1 MKLNLSIKNIL
12 IIEDFGVMRRSI
24 KEMLYTLGARFI
36 DEAED
41 GAAAISLMQSKQYE
55 IVLCDYILGEGKNG
69 QQILEEARHKKLIPF
84 HCIFIIVTGHQTAS
98 LVLNTLENK
107 PDEYLTKPFNAHQL
121 IRRLKKSIARK
132 EYFLEIKKDIVK
144 DNLASAILHCDT
156 LLETNN
162 KATYTPLLKIRA
174 DLAVN
179 TGDFDKASAI
189 YQQILEQRDLA
200 WARLG
205 TGIIAYYQRNHQ
217 HAASIFQQVISAH
230 PIFLESYDWL
240 SKTYEELDQIDQAEN
255 TIIRATEISP
265 NSFFRQKKLALLTT
279 QTGNLKI
286 AEQAYLAVI
295 ELGKNS
301 VHKSPADFSGL
312 AKIYYKTDKNDEV
325 LLTLDSMRQQFP
337 GNHEAELRAT
347 SLETEVFKKIGNTD
361 RSQQAFEKTMELHV
375 EQKKHMPKDLQLD
388 VARACYLNN
397 EGELANDIIYSLIF
411 NHSDDK
417 AFMLS
422 IEKMQAELGQ
432 KNNSRQLI
440 KTAKKELVQINN
452 KGVELFQQNKITQAL
467 AIFNQAIE
475 RMPDNKNIILNMA
488 TILLHNLKSSGITK
502 DKLLLTNY
510 YIKRAKQVGISP
522 DKLGHLQLEFEKI
535 THLHS

>member
-12 IIEDFGVMRRSI
+12 IIEDYGVMRRSI
-24 KEMLYTLGARFI
+24 KDMLYSLGARFI

-41 GAAAISLMQSKQYE
+41 GASAISLMKSKQYE
-55 IVLCDYILGEGKNG
+55 IILCDYMLGEGKNG

-121 IRRLKKSIARK
+121 IRRVKKSIARK
-132 EYFLEIKKDIVK
+132 NYFLEIKKDIKK
-144 DNLASAILHCDT
+144 DNLASAILHCDN
-156 LLETNN
+156 LLKTEN
-162 KATYTPLLKIRA
+162 KATHTSLLKIRA
-174 DLAVN
+174 ELAVN
-179 TGDFDKASAI
+179 TGDFEKASAI
-189 YQQILEQRDLA
+189 YNQILEQRDLA

-205 TGIIAYYQRNHQ
+205 IGIIAFYQQDHQ
-217 HAASIFQQVISAH
+217 LASSIFQQVISDH

-240 SKTYEELDQIDQAEN
+240 TKSYEALEQPDKAEH
-255 TIIRATEISP
+255 TIIQATEISP
-265 NSFFRQKKLALLTT
+265 NSFFRQQKLALLSS
-279 QTGNLKI
+279 QTGNLQI
-286 AEQAYLAVI
+286 AERAYLALI
-295 ELGKNS
+295 ELGKYS

-312 AKIYYKTDKNDEV
+312 AKIYSKTNKNNDA
-325 LLTLDSMRQQFP
+325 LLTLDNMCQQFP
-337 GNHEAELRAT
+337 HTPEAELRAT
-347 SLETEVFKKIGNTD
+347 ALQTEVFKKIGNSD
-361 RSQQAFEKTMELHV
+361 LSQQAFERTMELHV
-375 EQKKHMPKDLQLD
+375 EQKRHIPKDLQLD

-397 EGELANDIIYSLIF
+397 DSDLANDIIHSLIF
-411 NHSDDK
+411 NHSDEK
-417 AFMLS
+417 TFMLS
-422 IEKMQAELGQ
+422 IEKMQTELGQ
-432 KNNSRQLI
+432 ENNSKQLI
-440 KTAKKELVQINN
+440 QKAKRELVQINN

-522 DKLGHLQLEFEKI
+522 DKLGNLQLEFEKI